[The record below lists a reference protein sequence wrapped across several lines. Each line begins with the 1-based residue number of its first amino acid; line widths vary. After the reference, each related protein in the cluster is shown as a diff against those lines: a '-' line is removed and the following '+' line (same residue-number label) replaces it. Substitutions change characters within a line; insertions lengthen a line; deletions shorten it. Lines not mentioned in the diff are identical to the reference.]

1 MRPGITDLYMNKS
14 EFERLIE
21 KYQQGLLS
29 GKEKELMD
37 AWFDAMGRNEAHPLR
52 TEAEREG
59 LKRQV
64 MAGIRGNRTSTP
76 VRVWRIAAS
85 ILLVAA
91 ASFAVW
97 QYTRRQ
103 DYQPMLQELTAS
115 SAEGFV
121 HKVLLD
127 DGSLVWL
134 KNSSSLTYP
143 EKFTGKDRR
152 VVLHGEALFEVAK
165 DASHPFII
173 QCGELTTT
181 VLGTSFN
188 IKSSEK
194 DIEVVVLTGK
204 VSLTA
209 QNNPQGIV
217 VLPSEKAVYR
227 KEMKQLAKVETQPE
241 ESVASVSG
249 TEYDMNFN
257 QTRMQDAIRR
267 IEQKFNVAISLTDP
281 SLNNCIITANLTD
294 QSLKKTLDVVTL
306 TLHARYEVNG
316 GIVTL
321 TGTGCSE

>member
-1 MRPGITDLYMNKS
+1 MKKS
-14 EFERLIE
+14 EFEQLVE

-37 AWFDAMGRNEAHPLR
+37 AWFDAIGRDEVHSLR
-52 TEAEREG
+52 TEAERES
-59 LKRQV
+59 LKRRV
-64 MAGIRGNRTSTP
+64 MAVVRGSKMSTP

-97 QYTRRQ
+97 QYATRPG
-103 DYQPMLQELTAS
+103 DQPILQELTAS
-115 SAEGFV
+115 SEEGFV

-134 KNSSSLTYP
+134 KNNSSLTYP
-143 EKFTGKDRR
+143 EKFKGRDRR
-152 VVLHGEALFEVAK
+152 VVLRGEALFEVAK

-188 IKSSEK
+188 IKSNEK

-209 QNNPQGIV
+209 QNDQQGIV

-257 QTRMQDAIRR
+257 QTRMLEAIRR

-281 SLNNCIITANLTD
+281 SMNNCIITANLTD
-294 QSLKKTLDVVTL
+294 QSLKKTLDVITL
-306 TLHARYEVNG
+306 TLRARYEVTG
-316 GIVTL
+316 RIVTL

>member
-1 MRPGITDLYMNKS
+1 MKNS

-37 AWFDAMGRNEAHPLR
+37 AWFDAMGRDEAHPLR
-52 TEAEREG
+52 TDAERDR
-59 LKRQV
+59 LKQRV
-64 MAGIRGNRTSTP
+64 MTGVRGSRTLIA

-97 QYTRRQ
+97 QYTAHQ
-103 DYQPMLQELTAS
+103 GYEPALQELTAS

-134 KNSSSLTYP
+134 KNNSSLTYP
-143 EKFTGKDRR
+143 EKFKGRDRR
-152 VVLHGEALFEVAK
+152 VVLRGEALFEVAK

-188 IKSSEK
+188 IKSGEK

-209 QNNPQGIV
+209 QNDQQGIV

-227 KEMKQLAKVETQPE
+227 KEMKQLAKVEAQPE

-249 TEYDMNFN
+249 TEYNMNFN
-257 QTRMQDAIRR
+257 QTRMLEAIRR
-267 IEQKFNVAISLTDP
+267 IEQKFNVAISLTD
-281 SLNNCIITANLTD
+281 SSMNNCIITANLTD
-294 QSLKKTLDVVTL
+294 QSLKKTLDVITL
-306 TLHARYEVNG
+306 TLRARYEVTG
-316 GIVTL
+316 RIVTL

>member
-1 MRPGITDLYMNKS
+1 MNKS

-37 AWFDAMGRNEAHPLR
+37 AWFDAMGRHEARPLR
-52 TEAEREG
+52 TEAERER

-64 MAGIRGNRTSTP
+64 MAGVRGNRTSTP

-97 QYTRRQ
+97 QYTRHPG
-103 DYQPMLQELTAS
+103 YQPILQELTAS

-165 DASHPFII
+165 DASRPFII

-188 IKSSEK
+188 IKSGEK

-209 QNNPQGIV
+209 QNNQPGIV
-217 VLPSEKAVYR
+217 VLPSEKAIYR

-249 TEYDMNFN
+249 TEYNMNFN

-267 IEQKFNVAISLTDP
+267 IEQKFDVTISLTDP
-281 SLNNCIITANLTD
+281 RLANCIITANLTD
-294 QSLKKTLDVVTL
+294 QSLKKTLDVITL

-316 GIVTL
+316 GMVTL

>member
-1 MRPGITDLYMNKS
+1 MKKS
-14 EFERLIE
+14 EFEQLVE

-37 AWFDAMGRNEAHPLR
+37 AWFDAVGRDEAHPLR
-52 TEAEREG
+52 TDTERDR
-59 LKRQV
+59 LKQRV
-64 MAGIRGNRTSTP
+64 MTGVRGNKTLTP

-97 QYTRRQ
+97 QYTTRPG
-103 DYQPMLQELTAS
+103 DQPILQELTAS
-115 SAEGFV
+115 SEEGFV

-134 KNSSSLTYP
+134 KNNSSLTYP
-143 EKFTGKDRR
+143 EKFTGRDRR
-152 VVLHGEALFEVAK
+152 VALRGEALFEVAK

-188 IKSSEK
+188 IKANEK

-209 QNNPQGIV
+209 QNDQQGIV

-227 KEMKQLAKVETQPE
+227 KEMKQLAKIEAQPE

-249 TEYDMNFN
+249 TEYNMNFN
-257 QTRMQDAIRR
+257 QTRMLEAIRR

-281 SLNNCIITANLTD
+281 SMNNCIITANLTD
-294 QSLKKTLDVVTL
+294 QSLKKTLDVITL
-306 TLHARYEVNG
+306 TLRARYEVNG
-316 GIVTL
+316 RIVTL

>member
-1 MRPGITDLYMNKS
+1 MTDLYMKNS

-21 KYQQGLLS
+21 KYQKGLLS

-37 AWFDAMGRNEAHPLR
+37 AWFDAMGRDEAHRLR
-52 TEAEREG
+52 TEAERDR
-59 LKRQV
+59 LKQRV
-64 MAGIRGNRTSTP
+64 MAGVRGNRTSTP

-97 QYTRRQ
+97 QYTTHQ
-103 DYQPMLQELTAS
+103 GYQPIRQELTAS

-121 HKVLLD
+121 YKVLLD

-134 KNSSSLTYP
+134 KNNSSLTYP

-152 VVLHGEALFEVAK
+152 VVLRGEALFEVAK

-188 IKSSEK
+188 IKSNEK
-194 DIEVVVLTGK
+194 DIEVVVLTGR

-209 QNNPQGIV
+209 QHDRQGIV

-227 KEMKQLAKVETQPE
+227 KEMKQLAKVEVPRE
-241 ESVASVSG
+241 ESVSSISG
-249 TEYDMNFN
+249 TEYDMNFQ
-257 QTRMQDAIRR
+257 QTRMLDAIRR
-267 IEQKFNVAISLTDP
+267 IELKFDVTVSLADT
-281 SLNNCIITANLTD
+281 SMNKCVITANLTD
-294 QSLKKTLDVVTL
+294 QSLKKTLDVLTL
-306 TLHARYEVNG
+306 SLHARYELNDRTVTING
-316 GIVTL
+316 P
-321 TGTGCSE
+321 GCTP

>member
-1 MRPGITDLYMNKS
+1 MNKS
-14 EFERLIE
+14 EFEQLIE
-21 KYQQGLLS
+21 KYQRGLLS

-37 AWFDAMGRNEAHPLR
+37 AWFDAMGRDEVKPLR

-59 LKRQV
+59 LKRRV
-64 MAGIRGNRTSTP
+64 MAGVRRSRTSTP

-97 QYTRRQ
+97 QYTTRPG
-103 DYQPMLQELTAS
+103 DQPIPRELTAS
-115 SAEGFV
+115 SEEGFV
-121 HKVLLD
+121 QKVLLD

-134 KNSSSLTYP
+134 KNNSSLTYP
-143 EKFTGKDRR
+143 EKFTGKERR
-152 VVLHGEALFEVAK
+152 VALRGEALFEVAK

-209 QNNPQGIV
+209 QNDQQGIV

-257 QTRMQDAIRR
+257 QTRMLDAIRR

-281 SLNNCIITANLTD
+281 SMNNCTITANLTD
-294 QSLKKTLDVVTL
+294 QSLKKTLDVITL

-316 GIVTL
+316 GVVTL

>member
-1 MRPGITDLYMNKS
+1 MKKS
-14 EFERLIE
+14 EFEQLIE

-37 AWFDAMGRNEAHPLR
+37 AWFDAIGRDEAHPLR
-52 TEAEREG
+52 TTAERDV
-59 LKRQV
+59 LRRRV
-64 MAGIRGNRTSTP
+64 MAGVHGHKTWAP
-76 VRVWRIAAS
+76 VYAWRIAAS
-85 ILLVAA
+85 LLLIAV
-91 ASFAVW
+91 ASFAIW
-97 QYTRRQ
+97 QYIAHDAYLPVAQ
-103 DYQPMLQELTAS
+103 QLTAS

-134 KNSSSLTYP
+134 KNNSSLTYP

-152 VVLHGEALFEVAK
+152 VVLRGEALFEVAK

-209 QNNPQGIV
+209 QNDASGIV
-217 VLPSEKAVYR
+217 VLPSEKAIYR
-227 KEMKQLAKVETQPE
+227 KEMKQLAKVEAQPE
-241 ESVASVSG
+241 ESVSSISG
-249 TEYDMNFN
+249 TEYNMNFE
-257 QTRMQDAIRR
+257 QTRMQEAIRR
-267 IEQKFNVAISLTDP
+267 IELKFNVTISLTDP
-281 SLNNCIITANLTD
+281 SMGNCIITANLTD
-294 QSLKKTLDVVTL
+294 QSLRKTLDVITL
-306 TLHARYEVNG
+306 TLRAHYEVNG
-316 GIVTL
+316 KTVTL

>member
-1 MRPGITDLYMNKS
+1 MKKS
-14 EFERLIE
+14 EFEQLIE

-37 AWFDAMGRNEAHPLR
+37 AWFDDLGRDEARPLR

-59 LKRQV
+59 LKQRV
-64 MAGIRGNRTSTP
+64 MAGVQGSKSHAQ

-85 ILLVAA
+85 LLLVAA
-91 ASFAVW
+91 ASFAIW
-97 QYTRRQ
+97 KYTTTPG
-103 DYQPMLQELTAS
+103 DTLSIPQELTAS
-115 SAEGFV
+115 STEGRV
-121 HKVLLD
+121 QKVLLE

-134 KNSSSLTYP
+134 KNNSSLTYP
-143 EKFTGKDRR
+143 DRFTGKDRR
-152 VVLHGEALFEVAK
+152 VELRGEALFEVAK

-209 QNNPQGIV
+209 QHDTQGIV

-227 KEMKQLAKVETQPE
+227 KEIKQLAKVDVQPE
-241 ESVASVSG
+241 ESVSSISG
-249 TEYDMNFN
+249 TEYDMEFD
-257 QTRMQDAIRR
+257 QTRMLEAIRR
-267 IEQKFNVAISLTDP
+267 IELKFNVAVSLADT
-281 SLNNCIITANLTD
+281 SMNNCVITANLTD
-294 QSLKKTLDVVTL
+294 QSLKKTLDVL
-306 TLHARYEVNG
+306 TLSLHAQYELNG
-316 GIVTL
+316 RQVTI
-321 TGTGCSE
+321 TGQGCTP